1 MKVKL
6 SDPRRLESVS
16 SNPMP
21 IRRLLLRHLPQ
32 PTQVRNPEVHL
43 NILNIG
49 EDNLAVN

>member
-21 IRRLLLRHLPQ
+21 IRRLLLRQ